1 MWNDISAAWK
11 AAFEA
16 GWESF
21 KNGSIPIGAAIC
33 GENGEIICVGRN
45 KVREIRHG
53 NDRIAHAETDCFSQL
68 DTSLFPNVKN
78 YTLYACMEPCPMCM
92 GTFVMSNF
100 RRLRIAARDSYC
112 GAVHYCESDP
122 YIRFK
127 NIDVVFDDGE
137 LQLIQLVMQS
147 YFEMKLN
154 GGSENAVIDCFAKTC
169 PEAVALARKLYENQT
184 LDKFAQSKASFGEVF
199 DFILASPHN

>member
-33 GENGEIICVGRN
+33 DENGAMICVGRN

-53 NDRIAHAETDCFSQL
+53 NDRIAHAETDCLSQL
-68 DTSLFPNVKN
+68 DTSSFPNVKS

-100 RRLRIAARDSYC
+100 RHLRIAARDSYC
-112 GAVHYCESDP
+112 GAVHYCENDP
-122 YIRFK
+122 YIRSK
-127 NIDVVFDDGE
+127 SIDVVFDDGE
-137 LQLIQLVMQS
+137 LQFVQLVMQS

-154 GGSENAVIDCFAKTC
+154 GGSENAVIGCFAKTC
-169 PEAVALARKLYENQT
+169 PEAVALSRKLHENQT
-184 LDKFAQSKASFGEVF
+184 LDKFAQSGTSFGEVF
-199 DFILASPHN
+199 DFILKNKP

>member
-33 GENGEIICVGRN
+33 DENGSIICVGRN
-45 KVREIRHG
+45 RVREIRHG
-53 NDRIAHAETDCFSQL
+53 NDRIAHAETDCLSQL
-68 DTSLFPNVKN
+68 DTSAFPNVKN

-100 RRLRIAARDSYC
+100 RHLRVAARDSHC
-112 GAVHYCESDP
+112 GAVHYRESDP
-122 YIRFK
+122 YIK
-127 NIDVVFDDGE
+127 SKEIEVIFDDGE
-137 LQLIQLVMQS
+137 LQFVQLTMQS
-147 YFEMKLN
+147 YFELKLS
-154 GGSENAVIDCFAKTC
+154 GGSENAVIACFAETC
-169 PEAVALARKLYENQT
+169 PEAVTLARKLYESSA
-184 LDKFAQSKASFGEVF
+184 LDKFAQNGTSFGEVF
-199 DFILASPHN
+199 DFLLTSKE